1 MTNVNAN
8 FNIDNLTFGSR
19 NNMYVA
25 TRVGGDL
32 PRMVLGSMP
41 APLRAPFGVST
52 PYSGADSEQDRR
64 TFELELEG
72 ELLDTLKAIDD
83 KVLAMAIERSVEWFG
98 RKIEEPEAKFMHTP
112 LVQVNKKDPSYK
124 PTVRTKFSV
133 KRDKET
139 AVYVRTSDTEV
150 KVGSKAGIGKNAQVC
165 VDVVLTS
172 VMVDAKKFHV
182 SLTCEQVLVMTE
194 PSSKRGVGVFG
205 NLAVVPEGVL
215 SVL

>member
-1 MTNVNAN
+1 MANIEAN
-8 FNIDNLTFGSR
+8 FDIDDLTFGTR

-25 TRVGGDL
+25 TRVDGDL
-32 PRMVLGSMP
+32 PRMVLGSIR

-52 PYSGADSEQDRR
+52 PYSGNDSEDRR

-72 ELLDTLKAIDD
+72 ELLDTLKAIDE
-83 KVLAMAIERSVEWFG
+83 KVLATAIERSVEWFG
-98 RKIEEPEAKFMHTP
+98 RKIEEPEARFMHTP

-150 KVGSKAGIGKNAQVC
+150 KVGSKADIAKNALVC

-182 SLTCEQVLVMTE
+182 SLTCEQVLVMAE
-194 PSSKRGVGVFG
+194 LQSKRGVAVFG
-205 NLAVVPEGVL
+205 DLAVVPEGC
-215 SVL
+215 